1 MNFYLHLSKETNF
14 PQKLNKL
21 YMTNYKIPF
30 CLPFLNNEVEI
41 EVLSCL
47 NVTGW
52 LTTGPKVKELEDE
65 INNLCQTS
73 STICV
78 NSWTSG
84 MLLLIKW
91 LDLDEDDEIIVPTY
105 TYAASAFS
113 VINSRVKC
121 VFVDVNSDFT
131 INIDEV
137 EKAITKNTKVIMPVD
152 LGGLPID
159 YIALNNLLCKESVR
173 SLFSPKTDFQK
184 KIGRPIVVSDAA
196 HSIGS
201 TINGV
206 PTPLFSDF
214 SVFSFHSV
222 KNITTGEG
230 GAITFKIF
238 NEVEDGIIL
247 KELRLLS
254 LNGQNKTA
262 FEKNS
267 IGGWKY
273 DITTNGLKVNMP
285 DINAAIG
292 LAQIRMYKNILLP
305 EREQIFLRYNSI
317 LSQYSWAIL
326 PTFTVKNRK
335 SSCHLYQLRIE
346 GFEECQ
352 RDELICSLSSLNI
365 GVNVHYIPL
374 PMLSY
379 FKSFGLDIKDYPSSY
394 NLYKNEISLPIYNNL
409 SNESVEYVCKNLIKI
424 VNKIKKYEYQ

>member
-1 MNFYLHLSKETNF
+1 M
-14 PQKLNKL
+14 
-21 YMTNYKIPF
+21 KIPF
-30 CLPFLNNEVEI
+30 CLPLIDEDVNK

-47 NVTGW
+47 NETGW
-52 LTTGPKVKELEDE
+52 LTTGPKVKLLEDE
-65 INNLCQTS
+65 ITELCHTS
-73 STICV
+73 STVCV

-84 MLLLIKW
+84 MLLLIRW
-91 LDLDEDDEIIVPTY
+91 LDLGEDDEIIVPAY
-105 TYAASAFS
+105 TYAASALS

-121 VFVDVNSDFT
+121 IFVDVNSDFT

-137 EKAITKNTKVIMPVD
+137 EKAITKNIKVIMPVD
-152 LGGLPID
+152 IGGLPVD
-159 YIALNNLLCKESVR
+159 YVALNSLLVKENVR
-173 SLFSPKTDFQK
+173 SKFCPKTDFQR
-184 KIGRPIVVSDAA
+184 KIGRPIVISDAA

-201 TINGV
+201 SIDGV

-238 NEVEDGIIL
+238 NKDEDDLIL

-273 DITTNGLKVNMP
+273 DIITNGLKVNMP

-292 LAQIRMYKNILLP
+292 LAQIKKYKNILLP
-305 EREQIFLRYNSI
+305 EREHFFLKYNSI
-317 LSQYSWAIL
+317 LSQHSWAIL
-326 PTFTVKNRK
+326 PPFTVNNRK

-346 GFEECQ
+346 GFEEQQ
-352 RDELICSLSSLNI
+352 RDELISRLASIDI

-379 FKSFGLDIKDYPSSY
+379 FKSIGLDIKDFPSSY
-394 NLYKNEISLPIYNNL
+394 NLYKNEISLPIYNDL
-409 SNESVEYVCKNLIKI
+409 SIESVEYVCEKLIKI
-424 VNKIKKYEYQ
+424 VNEIMK